1 MTAATPPTEPRPA
14 HPLPPDE
21 PALLPPGL
29 DATLALVRHGES
41 EWVLKGLFQG
51 QGDSPLT
58 ETGRRQALLTARRIA
73 RRGRRP
79 VLPLPTGAPIAVVH
93 SPLARTTETATLIAR
108 AVNGGRGDDA
118 VQNPVPLVPEPGFLE
133 IGQGEWEGLPGT
145 AIVERWGTLLE
156 DWRRDPLTAWA
167 PGGES
172 LHEVDARVRTA
183 LRRLLADL
191 ATVAEPAPTGRSQV
205 LGYADGPG
213 TEPWSVLVGHDGVFK
228 VTLLA
233 LLGLPL
239 DRFWTLPFA
248 LCGISVV
255 EIRNGRPRLRMH
267 NATDH
272 LAELQTV
279 ATQERDDARRRSGAL

>member
-1 MTAATPPTEPRPA
+1 VTEA
-14 HPLPPDE
+14 LPPDE
-21 PALLPPGL
+21 PALLPAGL
-29 DATLALVRHGES
+29 DATFALVRHGES
-41 EWVLKGLFQG
+41 EWVVKGLFQG

-58 ETGRRQALLTARRIA
+58 ERGQRQALLTARRIA
-73 RRGRRP
+73 RRARRP
-79 VLPLPTGAPIAVVH
+79 VLPLPEGPPLAVIH

-118 VQNPVPLVPEPGFLE
+118 VANPVPLVPEPGFLE
-133 IGQGEWEGLPGT
+133 IGQGEWEGLPG
-145 AIVERWGTLLE
+145 AEIVERWGGLLE
-156 DWRRDPLTAWA
+156 DWRRDPLSAWA

-172 LHEVDARVRTA
+172 LREVDARVRTA
-183 LRRLLADL
+183 LRRALAEL
-191 ATVAEPAPTGRSQV
+191 ATVAEPAPEGRSQV

-213 TEPWSVLVGHDGVFK
+213 TEPWSIIVGHDGVFK

-279 ATQERDDARRRSGAL
+279 AAQERDDARRRSGAL

>member
-1 MTAATPPTEPRPA
+1 MLERAPDAV
-14 HPLPPDE
+14 PLDDE
-21 PALLPPGL
+21 PPLLPAGL

-41 EWVLKGLFQG
+41 EWIVKGLFQG

-58 ETGRRQALLTARRIA
+58 ERGRRQALLTARRLA

-79 VLPLPTGAPIAVVH
+79 VMPLPAGAPLAIVH

-118 VQNPVPLVPEPGFLE
+118 VAMPVPVVAEPGILE

-145 AIVERWGTLLE
+145 EIVERWGGLLE
-156 DWRRDPLTAWA
+156 EWRHDPLSAWA

-172 LHEVDARVRTA
+172 LLDVDARVRTA
-183 LRRLLADL
+183 LRRVLADL
-191 ATVAEPAPTGRSQV
+191 RTVAEPHVPGKSQV

-213 TEPWSVLVGHDGVFK
+213 TEPWSILVAHDGVFK

-255 EIRNGRPRLRMH
+255 EIRNGRPRLRLH

-279 ATQERDDARRRSGAL
+279 ATQARDDARRRSGAL

>member
-1 MTAATPPTEPRPA
+1 MSELAPDAQPVDDSRP
-14 HPLPPDE
+14 LI
-21 PALLPPGL
+21 PPGL
-29 DATLALVRHGES
+29 DGTLALVRHGES
-41 EWVLKGLFQG
+41 EWIIEGRFQG

-58 ETGRRQALLTARRIA
+58 ERGRRQALLTARRLA
-73 RRGRRP
+73 RRARRP
-79 VLPLPTGAPIAVVH
+79 VMPLPAGPPLSVVH

-118 VQNPVPLVPEPGFLE
+118 VATPVPLLPEPGLLE
-133 IGQGEWEGLPGT
+133 IGQGAWEGLLGT
-145 AIVERWGTLLE
+145 EIVERWGGLLE
-156 DWRRDPLTAWA
+156 DWRRDPLAAWA

-172 LHEVDARVRTA
+172 VHEVDARVRTA
-183 LRRLLADL
+183 LRRVLADL
-191 ATVAEPAPTGRSQV
+191 ATVAEPPVPGRSQV
-205 LGYADGPG
+205 LGYSDGTG
-213 TEPWSVLVGHDGVFK
+213 TEPWSILVGHDGVFK

-255 EIRNGRPRLRMH
+255 EIRNGRPRLRLH

-279 ATQERDDARRRSGAL
+279 ATQEREDARRRSGAL